1 MSTRNPS
8 RETWRHRFLE
18 IARRYEATGPGEP
31 APMIAVPGLRRRAR
45 MAGFATLR
53 RPGQGLSR

>member
-1 MSTRNPS
+1 MSKRNPN

-18 IARRYEATGPGEP
+18 IARRYEATGESAP
-31 APMIAVPGLRRRAR
+31 AIAVPGLRRRAR

-53 RPGQGLSR
+53 RPLASLSR